1 MRRQQSYRLRTRYF
15 SYSLRIIMKTL
26 CGPDHVNDIG
36 HVDRQKERPLP
47 SFECPTREKEEPE
60 QDRQHSHQQIIKEES
75 LVAPWYRTDGSRDSH
90 HEKDV
95 EGDTSD
101 DITDRKVRL
110 APFRGHDGG
119 EKLRQTGT
127 HRNDRQPDDTF
138 RNA

>member
-36 HVDRQKERPLP
+36 HVDRQEERPLP
-47 SFECPTREKEEPE
+47 SFECPTCEKEEPE
-60 QDRQHSHQQIIKEES
+60 QDRQHNHQQIITEEP
-75 LVAPWYRTDGSRDSH
+75 LVALRYRTDGGRDSH

-101 DITDRKVRL
+101 DITDRKIRL

-119 EKLRQTGT
+119 EKFRQAGAHRNNRQT
-127 HRNDRQPDDTF
+127 DDTL